1 MVLPTNVVVAGGSPT
16 SPTYVRDVRLAN
28 RGGKVPLRKLFCS
41 SRLTNLVLSA
51 PKVDGPTLMLLFCSC
66 SALQVTEARRTVS
79 TPLRADRHWPTG
91 GPDNHDRAWKSPP
104 RAARHIHTGHERLAG
119 HQLGTYVSD
128 RRPGIESGMAVN
140 WLFWR
145 LSNLQSHTTWQREHR
160 IVHSSTST
168 ALWRP

>member
-66 SALQVTEARRTVS
+66 SALQATEATRTVS
-79 TPLRADRHWPTG
+79 TPLRADTG
-91 GPDNHDRAWKSPP
+91 RLEGRAWKSPQ
-104 RAARHIHTGHERLAG
+104 RAARHGHTGHERLAG